1 MKVLILALLAIRA
14 LTVATYL
21 AGELS
26 SIQNSN
32 PTVSYLMAYDLSIL
46 EKKNACLSSIKG
58 QTGNDIP
65 LAVKVFYDFMRTAY
79 FVNLLSYDEDKNKGN
94 NVFGNIMK
102 TMKVDIKETASA
114 QNPGAKKNTSC
125 NHLDLHKI
133 AKEKLKDFC
142 NVNFKDIETAL
153 AAELKAAN
161 NFQKE
166 CPDKI
171 NQMFAEIKNQYQPM
185 TTFSAQFLDKLDL
198 MLRYQFLATFDSY
211 ITSTHKDGHDITF
224 IMIFEMI
231 KYEQKKGQNQALLSK
246 YNYVNSFNQVISEFE
261 VEFKKDE
268 YTQNIGIEPI
278 KKSLEG
284 LINIVQNTDEVT
296 KKSIDTVTKYL
307 TKTVDGRIV
316 LI

>member
-171 NQMFAEIKNQYQPM
+171 NQMFVEIEKEHKLM
-185 TTFSAQFLDKLDL
+185 TTFSKQYLKEMVPILHHQFLTVAHNFFYGDYHERNRMKFVLIYEMMKFEQNRSSKTKLPLDNGPITAALEGYIKTIQEKAALKSDAGIGNLITQLKNLSEITLNTGAIKSDL
-198 MLRYQFLATFDSY
+198 ET
-211 ITSTHKDGHDITF
+211 
-224 IMIFEMI
+224 
-231 KYEQKKGQNQALLSK
+231 ALQQ
-246 YNYVNSFNQVISEFE
+246 Y
-261 VEFKKDE
+261 
-268 YTQNIGIEPI
+268 I
-278 KKSLEG
+278 KK
-284 LINIVQNTDEVT
+284 NIPNI
-296 KKSIDTVTKYL
+296 IDL
-307 TKTVDGRIV
+307 
-316 LI
+316 L

>member
-94 NVFGNIMK
+94 NVFGSIMK
-102 TMKVDIKETASA
+102 TMKVDTGDISA

-171 NQMFAEIKNQYQPM
+171 NQMFVEIEKEHKLM
-185 TTFSAQFLDKLDL
+185 TTFSKQYLKEMVPILHHQFLTVAHNFFYGDYHERNRMKFVLIYEMMKFEQNRSSKTKLPLDNGPITAALEGYIKTIQEKAALKSDAGIGNLITQLKNLSEITLNTGAIKSDL
-198 MLRYQFLATFDSY
+198 ET
-211 ITSTHKDGHDITF
+211 
-224 IMIFEMI
+224 
-231 KYEQKKGQNQALLSK
+231 ALQQ
-246 YNYVNSFNQVISEFE
+246 Y
-261 VEFKKDE
+261 
-268 YTQNIGIEPI
+268 I
-278 KKSLEG
+278 KK
-284 LINIVQNTDEVT
+284 NIPNI
-296 KKSIDTVTKYL
+296 IDL
-307 TKTVDGRIV
+307 
-316 LI
+316 L